1 MISTGELAA
10 SGAFSTVKLAKLR
23 AADGADEGNDVERS
37 KSHSVIVPS
46 MIDELDADS
55 AASHYSRASAATIVL
70 SPRKW
75 LTGRINGNAA
85 VTPLAQHK
93 VAKE

>member
-55 AASHYSRASAATIVL
+55 AASHYSLARATIVL

>member
-1 MISTGELAA
+1 MISTGEPAA
-10 SGAFSTVKLAKLR
+10 PRTFSTAKLTKFQT
-23 AADGADEGNDVERS
+23 ANSAGEGNDVERS

-55 AASHYSRASAATIVL
+55 AASLYSRASAATIVL